1 MFRFE
6 FVCYDFVSELWYI
19 SVTRRTY
26 GEIFVR
32 IFLFDSLVR
41 ACGWGWKEELGPCCD
56 ATVRSARRV
65 ADEDFFFFF
74 FGDRGRRT
82 LQQRRPDD
90 LHATT
95 PFGMFLAG
103 VINVP

>member
-6 FVCYDFVSELWYI
+6 FLCYDFVSELWYI

-32 IFLFDSLVR
+32 IFLF
-41 ACGWGWKEELGPCCD
+41 
-56 ATVRSARRV
+56 RV
-65 ADEDFFFFF
+65 ADEDLFFFF